1 MSKTY
6 HMSQMFSI
14 KCCVDGAFTLWKYN
28 TVTTLVTAVSNRINS
43 IKLVDYRVFF
53 YLYSFFFPGT
63 LYLVVYNK

>member
-28 TVTTLVTAVSNRINS
+28 TVTTLVTTVSNRINS

-53 YLYSFFFPGT
+53 ICTRFSFRGLY
-63 LYLVVYNK
+63 K